1 MSRIKNLFE
10 KTDKKLLSI
19 YFTAGFPELNDTT
32 RVLKQLEKDGVDLV
46 EIGMPFSDPLA
57 DGPVIQESSQKAL
70 KNGMNLKKLFEQL
83 KNCRDEVSIPIV
95 LMGYLN
101 PVMRFGLE
109 NFLKKC
115 QETGVNGVILP
126 DLPLSEFEKNK
137 ALFEQ
142 YGIAMIFLV
151 TPETSDERL
160 QTIDSHTTGFL
171 YAVSSSSTTG
181 KDQDWKKQDTYFKR
195 LQNSKLQ
202 NPVLVGFGIKDKPS
216 FQAATQYT
224 DGAIIGTAFI
234 KAIQKEGK
242 LEDLISNF
250 ITEIR

>member
-10 KTDKKLLSI
+10 KTEKKLLSI

-70 KNGMNLKKLFEQL
+70 KNGMNLKTLFEQL

-109 NFLKKC
+109 NFLRNC
-115 QETGVNGVILP
+115 QEAGVDGVILP

-151 TPETSDERL
+151 TPETADERL
-160 QTIDSHTTGFL
+160 KTIDLHTTGFL

-202 NPVLVGFGIKDKPS
+202 NPVLVGFGIKDKTS